1 MLGTAFVLAG
11 PLQLDELWLETG
23 AGVVPVRLERD
34 GSRIVFG
41 WMRQPPVA
49 AEEFEQ
55 AAELLALLGVEK
67 SGLPVEL
74 YRQGPGHVFV
84 ELASPEAVA
93 ALRPDAGALLELS
106 PYGTSCFARDGER
119 WKSRCFVPAHGVA
132 EDPAT
137 GSAAGPLALHLARH
151 GRIGLGRRDRDP
163 AGSGDRATVDAARR
177 RALAGGGRGRRLGG
191 HRRARRVPA
200 VTRIVVIG
208 PSGSGKTRL
217 SARLAEVLHARH
229 VEIDALWHGPNWES
243 CGAEELRARVSAAT
257 EGDDWVCD
265 GTYHT
270 IIGEIVL
277 ERAET
282 VAWLDL
288 PVALVI
294 GRLVRRSWVR
304 KRDKVVL
311 WHGNLEESWL
321 NQIRWLIWPAF
332 KRVFENRRD
341 LPERLA
347 RHPQLDVHRLRSDE
361 EVEAF
366 VQSIQATES
375 MSGSSNGSE
384 RQKTPPLAET

>member
-1 MLGTAFVLAG
+1 
-11 PLQLDELWLETG
+11 
-23 AGVVPVRLERD
+23 
-34 GSRIVFG
+34 
-41 WMRQPPVA
+41 
-49 AEEFEQ
+49 
-55 AAELLALLGVEK
+55 
-67 SGLPVEL
+67 
-74 YRQGPGHVFV
+74 
-84 ELASPEAVA
+84 
-93 ALRPDAGALLELS
+93 
-106 PYGTSCFARDGER
+106 
-119 WKSRCFVPAHGVA
+119 
-132 EDPAT
+132 
-137 GSAAGPLALHLARH
+137 
-151 GRIGLGRRDRDP
+151 
-163 AGSGDRATVDAARR
+163 
-177 RALAGGGRGRRLGG
+177 
-191 HRRARRVPA
+191 

-217 SARLAEVLHARH
+217 SARLAELLHARH
-229 VEIDALWHGPNWES
+229 VEIDALWHGPNWEN
-243 CGAEELRARVSAAT
+243 CGADELRARVSAAT

-270 IIGEIVL
+270 VIGEIVL
-277 ERAET
+277 ERGET

-311 WHGNLEESWL
+311 WHGNVEETWI
-321 NQIRWLIWPAF
+321 NQIRWLIWPAC

-347 RHPQLDVHRLRSDE
+347 RHPQLDVHRLRSDAD
-361 EVEAF
+361 VEAF

>member
-1 MLGTAFVLAG
+1 
-11 PLQLDELWLETG
+11 
-23 AGVVPVRLERD
+23 
-34 GSRIVFG
+34 
-41 WMRQPPVA
+41 
-49 AEEFEQ
+49 
-55 AAELLALLGVEK
+55 
-67 SGLPVEL
+67 
-74 YRQGPGHVFV
+74 
-84 ELASPEAVA
+84 
-93 ALRPDAGALLELS
+93 
-106 PYGTSCFARDGER
+106 
-119 WKSRCFVPAHGVA
+119 
-132 EDPAT
+132 
-137 GSAAGPLALHLARH
+137 
-151 GRIGLGRRDRDP
+151 
-163 AGSGDRATVDAARR
+163 
-177 RALAGGGRGRRLGG
+177 
-191 HRRARRVPA
+191 
-200 VTRIVVIG
+200 VTRIAVIG

-217 SARLAEVLHARH
+217 SARLAELLHARH
-229 VEIDALWHGPNWES
+229 VEIDALWHGPNWEN

-311 WHGNLEESWL
+311 WHGNLEETWI

-332 KRVFENRRD
+332 KRAFENRRD
-341 LPERLA
+341 LPTRLA
-347 RHPQLDVHRLRSDE
+347 RHPRLDVHRLRSDG

-375 MSGSSNGSE
+375 MSGSSNGSD